1 MPFATA
7 ADGNR
12 LYYEAQGSG
21 PPVVCV
27 HELAGS
33 CRSFDPQVAAWRAR
47 FRCIA
52 FNARGYPPSDVPP
65 AVPSYGQD
73 IAAADIGAV
82 LDALGLD
89 DAHVMG
95 VSMGAAAALQFA
107 LARPARVRSVVLC
120 SIGSGSDLKPGE
132 YAANMEAMARFVEAS
147 DMRRLAEHYAEQPTR
162 KRLKEKNPAEY
173 RKFADGLAALSALGI
188 ANTMRGVQSRRPPLY
203 LHKDRIAAMTV
214 PALVVLGAEDE
225 PCVRP
230 CHFLAETLPG
240 ARLEV
245 IAGTGHLVNL
255 EAADV
260 VNRLG
265 ADFIDAVERGRL
277 PAA

>member
-1 MPFATA
+1 MPYATA
-7 ADGNR
+7 ADGVR
-12 LYYEAQGSG
+12 LYYETQGSG

-33 CRSFDPQVAAWRAR
+33 CRSFDPQQAAWQAR
-47 FRCIA
+47 FQCIA
-52 FNARGYPPSDVPP
+52 FNARGYPPSDVPA

-82 LDALGLD
+82 LDALALD

-95 VSMGAAAALQFA
+95 VSMGAAATLHFA
-107 LARPARVRSVVLC
+107 LRNPARVRSIVLC

-132 YAANMEAMARFVEAS
+132 YAANMEAMARFVAAT

-162 KRLKEKNPAEY
+162 RRLKEKNPAEY
-173 RKFADGLAALSALGI
+173 RKFVDGLASLSAHGI

-203 LHKDRIAAMTV
+203 VHKDRVAAMAT

-230 CHFLAETLPG
+230 SHFLAETLPG

-255 EAADV
+255 EAPDI
-260 VNRLG
+260 VNRLV
-265 ADFIDAVERGRL
+265 ADFIDAVERRR
-277 PAA
+277 AAR